1 MTTLPPLRG
10 GARTRH
16 RAEQQHAAD
25 YSSTDAFMLA
35 TLAPATSHDGSS
47 SHDLSH
53 ASSGASRTSQ
63 TKLDGEWPPRNLRPR
78 NPNGTAH
85 AKADSGK
92 KVKKGGVKNGD
103 KAEEESQVGLDDRS
117 TGSESVSS
125 VCSSGS
131 AKPDGL
137 VARVRKN
144 LGDLRPFDES
154 VNNADAGASW
164 NADSGTGT
172 GQLGRENAQ
181 GGGGGGEGEGT
192 GGGEPSGGV
201 PSARTA
207 PSTRAVPRRRR
218 TAGGCSFDSS
228 FDPVLSTSP
237 PAPMSA
243 SDCDAPKPKG
253 RRAAAAAALA
263 ANASLEAPPIPR
275 TATNSSA
282 VSSCS
287 AASAASAPPGAL
299 KGIPPVGGSRG
310 HSRSRSHRSG
320 RLLSRLAH
328 RPGAELPA
336 DAGAGA
342 AAAAPSSAASGAV
355 EGEKSGGGGRH
366 AEGLPMLPPPDA
378 PQIVK
383 CQSCNKSLAVPPSLP
398 PSAKGYQRLRCGK
411 CLQISKYALYS
422 PATAAAATSAAG
434 AAADLERMQK
444 GEQEER
450 EGKEGEENGAECYGA
465 GGGEAG
471 ERSGGKGEEGQ
482 EGPGELVGGGKDGK
496 AGGKHQRRAT
506 VDSAEV
512 LGAWE
517 REAGQAGGAGNSSGG
532 RSGGGAGEGVGA
544 GAGGGSGMPPRP
556 STSSGASQL
565 AVASGF
571 GPWDAATAMHAA
583 AAAAAAGG
591 AGGAAGASS
600 VAGGGGASAAL
611 PIPGLPPLAAHQLVG
626 SSPSGPPPGMFPPGG
641 VAEFLRQQQLA
652 WQQQMG
658 QQMGADMML
667 QAQPMV
673 AAGML
678 PPMAP
683 QQFSLPMQQPG
694 MPQQFPPNPV
704 SGAAMPYGLAGPG
717 MPGMLLPPGGMAHEG
732 MGQAGMAQGGMMHGG
747 MVQGGMGQGGMG
759 QGGMGQGGIGQ
770 GGMGAGMNGMG
781 MGMGMGMEM
790 GMGMAMGGPM
800 GGSGTMGPLGE
811 EGGYSRRVVVNSVP
825 ITDPAV
831 ARAEELAGPIHPGSY
846 WYDVHAGFWG
856 VMGGPCLGIIPAGI
870 WDLALAPL
878 LRHCSNGHT
887 RVLVNGRE
895 LQRRDL
901 DILMQRGLLDHPG
914 AAYLLDI
921 HGNLADATN
930 GEPLPCLG
938 KLAPS

>member
-1 MTTLPPLRG
+1 M
-10 GARTRH
+10 
-16 RAEQQHAAD
+16 
-25 YSSTDAFMLA
+25 
-35 TLAPATSHDGSS
+35 
-47 SHDLSH
+47 
-53 ASSGASRTSQ
+53 
-63 TKLDGEWPPRNLRPR
+63 
-78 NPNGTAH
+78 
-85 AKADSGK
+85 
-92 KVKKGGVKNGD
+92 
-103 KAEEESQVGLDDRS
+103 
-117 TGSESVSS
+117 GSESVSR
-125 VCSSGS
+125 VCRSGS
-131 AKPDGL
+131 ANADGL

-144 LGDLRPFDES
+144 LADLRPFDES
-154 VNNADAGASW
+154 VNNADVGAGR
-164 NADSGTGT
+164 NADSGTGA

-181 GGGGGGEGEGT
+181 GGGEGGGGGGGGEGGGP
-192 GGGEPSGGV
+192 GGGVPSGGV
-201 PSARTA
+201 PSARTV
-207 PSTRAVPRRRR
+207 PSARAVPRRRR

-275 TATNSSA
+275 TATSSSA
-282 VSSCS
+282 ASSCS

-299 KGIPPVGGSRG
+299 KGVPPVGGSRG
-310 HSRSRSHRSG
+310 HSRSRSHGGGSG

-328 RPGAELPA
+328 QPGAELPA

-342 AAAAPSSAASGAV
+342 AAAPSAAASAAAGAAAAPSSADCGAV
-355 EGEKSGGGGRH
+355 EGGKSGGGGGH
-366 AEGLPMLPPPDA
+366 AEGLPMLPHPDA

-383 CQSCNKSLAVPPSLP
+383 CQSCNKSLAVPPNLP

-411 CLQISKYALYS
+411 CLHISKYALYS
-422 PATAAAATSAAG
+422 PAAAAASAAG
-434 AAADLERMQK
+434 AAADLEQV
-444 GEQEER
+444 QEEW
-450 EGKEGEENGAECYGA
+450 EGKEGEENGAEYNGA

-471 ERSGGKGEEGQ
+471 ERSGGKGEEALAKG
-482 EGPGELVGGGKDGK
+482 GKAGGGKDSK

-517 REAGQAGGAGNSSGG
+517 REAGQAGGAGSSSGG
-532 RSGGGAGEGVGA
+532 RSGGGAGAGRGAGGVGGGGA
-544 GAGGGSGMPPRP
+544 GAGGGGGSAMPPRP
-556 STSSGASQL
+556 STSSGVSEP

-583 AAAAAAGG
+583 AAAASA
-591 AGGAAGASS
+591 
-600 VAGGGGASAAL
+600 GGASAAL
-611 PIPGLPPLAAHQLVG
+611 PPSSLPPLAAH
-626 SSPSGPPPGMFPPGG
+626 PGPPGVFPSGG

-658 QQMGADMML
+658 ADMML
-667 QAQPMV
+667 QGQPMV
-673 AAGML
+673 AAGII
-678 PPMAP
+678 PPMAA
-683 QQFSLPMQQPG
+683 QQFSLPMQQPA
-694 MPQQFPPNPV
+694 MQQPFPPNP
-704 SGAAMPYGLAGPG
+704 
-717 MPGMLLPPGGMAHEG
+717 
-732 MGQAGMAQGGMMHGG
+732 
-747 MVQGGMGQGGMG
+747 
-759 QGGMGQGGIGQ
+759 
-770 GGMGAGMNGMG
+770 
-781 MGMGMGMEM
+781 M
-790 GMGMAMGGPM
+790 GMGMAGPM
-800 GGSGTMGPLGE
+800 GGAMGGPGMMGPLGE